1 MYPYI
6 QALKQTKNTIGG
18 YLLVMVMVFGSI
30 FFLITASF
38 FSYVVSQSDLI
49 DQKVE
54 LQRALDIAEAGLN
67 YYKWFLAHFPGD
79 TTNGTGGPGP
89 YVHVYYDPEGTAIGE
104 FSLDVASTTF
114 CGDISSIQ
122 VSSTG
127 FTYEDPSV
135 FRTISARYARP
146 NVAEYSYII
155 NSSVWAG
162 PDRVIVGPYHSN
174 GGIRMDG
181 TNNSTVTSGQATWSC
196 NSSFGCSPTGNRNG
210 VFTTT
215 GNPNTALFSYP
226 SAPINFTGLLVD
238 LAQMQNRA
246 QNNGGINIGP
256 AAGNLGYQITFNSNG
271 TITVRRVT
279 QVYTY
284 WGYTTEAGWVEEDHV
299 IRNSTLVGTYTI
311 PDSCPL
317 IFVQDK
323 VWLDGVVNKKVTIA
337 AADVASAS
345 RNPRIII
352 NGNITYTSASTSGLL
367 AIAEQ
372 DVLIGLQAPDNTV
385 LNGIFIAQNGRFG
398 RNHYCGTTLA
408 IEDCNS
414 TRLLPN
420 SPLNLRAAAKRNSL
434 NINGTIVSNGR
445 EGTKWSNGGT
455 FTSGFNNRFNT
466 YDRNLV
472 ASPPPL
478 VPNTSDVFVVTDWK
492 DYR

>member
-1 MYPYI
+1 MPSITSTYTKI
-6 QALKQTKNTIGG
+6 QNTALG
-18 YLLVMVMVFGSI
+18 YLLVMVLVFGSI

-38 FSYVVSQSDLI
+38 FSYIVSQSDLI

-89 YVHVYYDPEGTAIGE
+89 YVHVYYDPEGAAIGE

-114 CGDISSIQ
+114 CGDISSIE

-127 FTYEDPSV
+127 VTYDDPTV
-135 FRTISARYARP
+135 FRTITARYARP
-146 NVAEYSYII
+146 NVAEYAYII

-162 PDRVIVGPYHSN
+162 PDRIIVGPYHSN

-181 TNNSTVTSGQATWSC
+181 TNNSTVTSGQATWNC
-196 NSSFGCSPTGNRNG
+196 DAGFGCSPSGNRNG

-215 GNPNTALFSYP
+215 SNPNQTLFSFP
-226 SAPINFTGLLVD
+226 SAPINFTGLTID
-238 LAQMQNRA
+238 LALMQDRA
-246 QNNGGINIGP
+246 QNAGGIYIGP
-256 AAGNLGYQITFNSNG
+256 SSAYGYRITFNAGN

-279 QVYTY
+279 DTRQYY
-284 WGYTTEAGWVEEDHV
+284 GYTSEAGWLQERHV
-299 IRNSTLVGTYTI
+299 ISTTAFVGTYPI
-311 PDSCPL
+311 SASCPL

-323 VWLDGVVNKKVTIA
+323 VWLDGVISGKVTIA
-337 AADVASAS
+337 AADVASSAI
-345 RNPRIII
+345 NPSIIL
-352 NGNITYTSASTSGLL
+352 NDNITYTSASTSGLL

-372 DVLIGLQAPDNTV
+372 DVLVGLSVPTNMS
-385 LNGIFIAQNGRFG
+385 LNGIFVAQNGRFG
-398 RNHYCGTTLA
+398 RNRYCDNNNGL
-408 IEDCNS
+408 EGCNN
-414 TRLLPN
+414 TYILPN
-420 SPLNLRAAAKRNSL
+420 SPINLRSFGKRSSL
-434 NINGTIVSNGR
+434 TVNGTIVSNGR
-445 EGTKWSNGGT
+445 EGTQWTSGGT
-455 FTSGFNNRFNT
+455 YVSGFQNRFNS

-478 VPNTSDVFVVTDWK
+478 VPKTSDVFVVTDWK